1 MRLSS
6 LAYAA
11 ILLVAAILLPAIH
24 AAQHSSGG
32 GGSSGGAGSHGS
44 SGAFSSS
51 SASSGSSHSS
61 GGSSFHSAGGSAAS
75 PHTTSLSSGG
85 ASKGLSTKAGVGG
98 DKKSSRS
105 FFHPFRKTKPVENVD
120 FRRPGPCRKEPSAVC
135 PPDRRGYVVPTRI
148 CATGQSWNG
157 LGCGLPV
164 PSRDC
169 SDLASKVAAQRRRME
184 GQYDPFQSLV
194 YRSLRDQYEQCL
206 RRFVFGDFGVYAVND
221 GLLFAA
227 P

>member
-75 PHTTSLSSGG
+75 PHTTSSSSGG

-120 FRRPGPCRKEPSAVC
+120 FRTSGTLQERAR
-135 PPDRRGYVVPTRI
+135 
-148 CATGQSWNG
+148 
-157 LGCGLPV
+157 CGLSAGSAGVCRADSNLCDWAIVEWLGVRIAGAV
-164 PSRDC
+164 PR
-169 SDLASKVAAQRRRME
+169 LQR
-184 GQYDPFQSLV
+184 
-194 YRSLRDQYEQCL
+194 
-206 RRFVFGDFGVYAVND
+206 FGVKGRGSATTH
-221 GLLFAA
+221 GRAK
-227 P
+227 